1 MRWPATAL
9 IVLSMAAPAAAQQQ
23 TTGTA
28 GGAGTSGQGSAP
40 TSVPAKAEQ
49 PAVDVDR
56 LPINLNRIRRELAHH
71 SDLEQ
76 RDGLNLRYLVQIY
89 GQAPPIQLF
98 TEEDNLLHGPAPYG
112 APTHQE
118 ILNVITPQEFRAPA
132 ADFSALFRW
141 LAERQKKKQQQ

>member
-1 MRWPATAL
+1 MRWLVAAS
-9 IVLSMAAPAAAQQQ
+9 IVLSIAAPAAAQSSAANKE
-23 TTGTA
+23 TRSA
-28 GGAGTSGQGSAP
+28 G
-40 TSVPAKAEQ
+40 TSVPATTAQQ
-49 PAVDVDR
+49 PSLDVDR
-56 LPINLNRIRRELAHH
+56 LPINVNRIRRELQHH
-71 SDLEQ
+71 ADLEQ
-76 RDGLNLRYLVQIY
+76 RDGMNLRYMVQIY

-141 LAERQKKKQQQ
+141 LAERQKKKD